1 MLLAMTVVIGL
12 AGKSLLKG
20 LISAAIGLLITTI
33 GLDAV
38 TGAARFTFGSL
49 SLLNGFDFV
58 AASIGLF
65 AVSEVL
71 INAESGI
78 RSVAIEKVTSLYPSW
93 SDIRKTIPTM
103 LRATGIGFFLG
114 LLPGVSPSV
123 TAFLSYDV
131 EKRLSKEPWR
141 FGKGALEGVAGPEGA
156 NNATTSGGFIPLM
169 AFGIP
174 PSPALA
180 VLLGAFLMYGLQP
193 GPTLFQQRPDVA
205 WGLIG
210 SMYIG
215 NVMLLVLNLPLVRL
229 WVKLLDVPY
238 LILAPIILILSFVGA
253 FGLRNNFFDLWT
265 VVIFGFLG
273 YLMRKLE
280 VPTAP
285 MVLALILG
293 PRIENLYRQSLS
305 LSVGDVSIF
314 FSGPVALTLVVL
326 IVLSVAFSLWQRTRR
341 EGAQIPLAEEL

>member
-1 MLLAMTVVIGL
+1 
-12 AGKSLLKG
+12 
-20 LISAAIGLLITTI
+20 
-33 GLDAV
+33 
-38 TGAARFTFGSL
+38 
-49 SLLNGFDFV
+49 
-58 AASIGLF
+58 
-65 AVSEVL
+65 
-71 INAESGI
+71 
-78 RSVAIEKVTSLYPSW
+78 
-93 SDIRKTIPTM
+93 
-103 LRATGIGFFLG
+103 
-114 LLPGVSPSV
+114 
-123 TAFLSYDV
+123 
-131 EKRLSKEPWR
+131 
-141 FGKGALEGVAGPEGA
+141 
-156 NNATTSGGFIPLM
+156 
-169 AFGIP
+169 
-174 PSPALA
+174 
-180 VLLGAFLMYGLQP
+180 
-193 GPTLFQQRPDVA
+193 
-205 WGLIG
+205 LIG

-273 YLMRKLE
+273 YVMRKLD

-314 FSGPVALTLVVL
+314 FSGPLALALVVL
-326 IVLSVAFSLWQRTRR
+326 IILSVAFSLWQRTRR